1 MDRLARRA
9 ERGPRLTLVDPRRTP
24 LVALLEAFEPG
35 EPDAKAFRDET
46 LAFVRGAEHPY
57 GRDRF
62 APGHVTASAFV
73 ADPEGAAVL
82 LVAHRAIGRWIQPG
96 GHVDPDDPDP
106 QAAAAREAVEE
117 TGVLGL
123 VPVGPPLLDVDVHR
137 HPGKPGGDPP
147 HIHFDLR
154 FGFRAG
160 SAVLAPTDEVAD
172 ARWVA
177 LEDWSGLE
185 RSVGRAAGALL
196 AALT

>member
-1 MDRLARRA
+1 MI
-9 ERGPRLTLVDPRRTP
+9 
-24 LVALLEAFEPG
+24 ALLEGFEPG
-35 EPDAKAFRDET
+35 DPDAAAFRDET

-57 GRDRF
+57 GRNGF

-73 ADPEGAAVL
+73 SHPEGAAVL
-82 LVAHRAIGRWIQPG
+82 LVAHRTIGRWIQPG
-96 GHVDPDDPDP
+96 GHVDPADVDPRS
-106 QAAAAREAVEE
+106 AALREAVEE
-117 TGVLGL
+117 TGVVDLES
-123 VPVGPPLLDVDVHR
+123 VGPPLLDVDVHR

-177 LEDWSGLE
+177 VDDLDGLE
-185 RSVGRAAGALL
+185 RSVSRATAALL